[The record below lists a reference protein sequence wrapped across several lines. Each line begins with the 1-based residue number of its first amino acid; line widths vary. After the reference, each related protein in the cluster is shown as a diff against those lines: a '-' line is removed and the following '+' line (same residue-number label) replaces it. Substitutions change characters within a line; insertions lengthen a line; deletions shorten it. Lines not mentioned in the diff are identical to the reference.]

1 MKKLIAL
8 FIVSFILI
16 QCIAVKSNKTS
27 SVPVSDSSAPIIQKI
42 ETEKVS
48 TKLVVGIV
56 VDQMRYDYLIR
67 FYAKYGKGGFKRLM
81 QQGYNLENV
90 HFNYIPTKTAVGH
103 SSIYTGTTPE
113 NHGILGN
120 DWYDKYLKKSV
131 YCVGDTKHITIG
143 ASTGGNKSPHRLITT
158 TITDQLKLAQ
168 NMNGKTIG
176 ISLKDRAAIL
186 PVGHTADAAYWYEGN
201 SIGKF
206 ITSSYYM
213 NALPQWVSDFNNAG
227 ITDNYLNQTWTTY
240 LDIDTYTESLKDDNI
255 YEGLFEGKR
264 TPSFPYILSELR
276 KQNNNFDLLKEVP
289 AGNSIVTD
297 FSIAAIKEENLGKSE
312 YIDFL
317 AISYSSTDYIGHQ
330 FGPRSIE
337 LEDTYIR
344 MDKELEKLLNFLD
357 VEVGINN
364 YTVFLTAD
372 HAVVDVPAYLESLNI
387 PAGYFNYSEFRK
399 YVNDLTSKYF
409 NSRELIENISN
420 EQLYLN
426 KEKLNS
432 LNLDYD
438 VVTRVL
444 ADELLHH
451 KSVYKT
457 FTALTL
463 QTTQFIGGIQQSIQK
478 GYNQKYSGDILL
490 VLNPS
495 TISRSR
501 TTGTTHGSG
510 YAYDTHV
517 PLLFYGNGIHRG
529 TSNKYYPIV
538 DIIPTIS
545 SLLKISNPEG
555 CTGKPIIEA
564 LK

>member
-1 MKKLIAL
+1 MKKLIVL
-8 FIVSFILI
+8 FIVSFILV
-16 QCIAVKSNKTS
+16 QCIAVKSNKS
-27 SVPVSDSSAPIIQKI
+27 ASVPVLNPSAPIIQI
-42 ETEKVS
+42 TETEKVGP
-48 TKLVVGIV
+48 KLVVGIV

-67 FYAKYGKGGFKRLM
+67 FYDKYGEKGFKRLM

-131 YCVGDTKHITIG
+131 YCVGDNEQITVG

-158 TITDQLKLAQ
+158 TVTDQLKLAQ
-168 NMNGKTIG
+168 NMKGKSIG

-186 PVGHTADAAYWYEGN
+186 PVGHTADAAYWFEGD

-213 NALPQWVSDFNNAG
+213 NALPEWVSDFNNAG
-227 ITDNYLNQTWTTY
+227 ITDHYLNQPWNTY
-240 LDIDTYTESLKDDNI
+240 LDIAEYTESLKDNNI
-255 YEGLFEGKR
+255 YEGLFNGKKSP
-264 TPSFPYILSELR
+264 TFPYKLSELR
-276 KQNNNFDLLKEVP
+276 KQNKNFNLLKEVP

-297 FSIAAIKEENLGKSE
+297 FSIAAIKEEKLGKSD

-344 MDKELEKLLNFLD
+344 LDKELEKLLNILD
-357 VEVGINN
+357 NEVGRNN

-387 PAGYFNYSEFRK
+387 PAGYFNYNEFRN
-399 YVNDLTSKYF
+399 YVNDLTFKYF

-420 EQLYLN
+420 EQLFLN
-426 KEKLNS
+426 KEKINS

-438 VVTRVL
+438 VVTRVI

-451 KSVYKT
+451 QSVYKT
-457 FTALTL
+457 FTARTL
-463 QTTQFIGGIQQSIQK
+463 QTTQFVGGIQQTIQK

-501 TTGTTHGSG
+501 TGTTHGSG
-510 YAYDTHV
+510 YTYDTHV
-517 PLLFYGNGIHRG
+517 PLLFYGQGIQQG
-529 TSNKYYPIV
+529 SSNNYYPIV

-555 CTGKPIIEA
+555 CTGKTIVEV

>member
-27 SVPVSDSSAPIIQKI
+27 SVPVSNSSAPIIQKI
-42 ETEKVS
+42 ESEKVS

-67 FYAKYGKGGFKRLM
+67 FYAKYGNGGFKRLM

-90 HFNYIPTKTAVGH
+90 HFNYVPTKTAVGH

-131 YCVGDTKHITIG
+131 YCVGDNDHITIG
-143 ASTGGNKSPHRLITT
+143 ASTGGNKSPHRLIST

-176 ISLKDRAAIL
+176 ISLKDRGAIL
-186 PVGHTADAAYWYEGN
+186 PVGHTADAAYWFEGD

-213 NALPQWVSDFNNAG
+213 NALPEWVSKFNNAG
-227 ITDNYLNQTWTTY
+227 ITDDYLNQTWTTY
-240 LDIDTYTESLKDDNI
+240 LDIAEYTESMKDNNI
-255 YEGLFEGKR
+255 FEGLFNGKKSP
-264 TPSFPYILSELR
+264 TFPYKLSELR
-276 KQNNNFDLLKEVP
+276 KQNNNFNLLKEVP

-297 FSIAAIKEENLGKSE
+297 FSMAAIKEEKLGKSE

-344 MDKELEKLLNFLD
+344 MDKELEKLINFLD
-357 VEVGINN
+357 EEVGMNN
-364 YTVFLTAD
+364 YTIFLTAD
-372 HAVVDVPAYLESLNI
+372 HAVVDVPAYLKSLNI
-387 PAGYFNYSEFRK
+387 PAGYFNYNEFRN
-399 YVNDLTSKYF
+399 YVNDLTFKYF
-409 NSRELIENISN
+409 NSRELVENISN

-426 KEKLNS
+426 KEKINS

-438 VVTRVL
+438 VVTRVI

-451 KSVYKT
+451 QSVYKT
-457 FTALTL
+457 FTARTL
-463 QTTQFIGGIQQSIQK
+463 HTTQFTGGIQQSIQK

-501 TTGTTHGSG
+501 TGTTHGSG
-510 YAYDTHV
+510 YTYDTHV
-517 PLLFYGNGIHRG
+517 PLLFYGNGIQQG
-529 TSNKYYPIV
+529 SSDKYYPIV